1 MAIVNNK
8 DFVVKNGLVVS
19 TTATVLGHQNSI
31 STTTGALVVAG
42 GAGIAGN
49 LYVGGTINA
58 TKLVVE
64 LTTVTQTLVR
74 SPDKFEITNTTAST
88 STTTGALVVCGGVG
102 IGGALNVGQ
111 TSNFQGTATFYNGV
125 NIQGAVAAPSFTVNT
140 STGSIKFGD
149 NSVQSTRASV
159 VWTNCSIIA
168 AAGSIGVCTGC
179 FIQPVQYGGYIAVGD
194 LYYDNTVG
202 ALSIMI
208 DQGCGNVQ
216 FNPIF

>member
-1 MAIVNNK
+1 MATVNNK

-19 TTATVLGHQNSI
+19 TTATVEGHYNSY
-31 STTTGALVVAG
+31 STSSGALVVQG

-64 LTTVTQTLVR
+64 LTTVTQTLVQ

-102 IGGALNVGQ
+102 IGGALNVGKEA
-111 TSNFQGTATFYNGV
+111 NFHGTATFYDGV
-125 NIQGAVAAPSFTVNT
+125 TTQGAISAPSFNITT
-140 STGSIKFGD
+140 SSGSITFGD
-149 NSVQSTRASV
+149 GSIQTTRAGV
-159 VWTNCSIIA
+159 LWTNCSIIA
-168 AAGSIGVCTGC
+168 AAGAAGICTGC
-179 FIQPVQYGGYIAVGD
+179 FVLPTTCGGQIAVGD
-194 LYYDNTVG
+194 MYYDNTVG
-202 ALSIMI
+202 ALYIMI
-208 DQGCGNVQ
+208 NQGCGNVQ